1 MPDALVMLPELE
13 KWECLASDPFQ
24 ISSFERVARSLST
37 WKKDGNSPKGR
48 SPKDNNAQCCPVTIF
63 SWYQRQLKESLSPG
77 TCSISH

>member
-48 SPKDNNAQCCPVTIF
+48 SPKDNNAQCCPETIF
-63 SWYQRQLKESLSPG
+63 SW
-77 TCSISH
+77 